1 VKKTK
6 KQTLLAK
13 VTSATEEVGDAA
25 TALDKLLKDL
35 KTAPRAEK
43 TTISNIVEEAFTR
56 LKAARVALSD
66 AQKIIAKEA
75 EE

>member
-13 VTSATEEVGDAA
+13 VTTATQEVSDAA
-25 TALDKLLKDL
+25 AALDKLLKDL
-35 KTAPRAEK
+35 KTAPRAQK
-43 TTISNIVEEAFTR
+43 TTISQIVEEAFSR
-56 LKAARVALSD
+56 LKTARVALSD
-66 AQKIIAKEA
+66 VQKILAKEV